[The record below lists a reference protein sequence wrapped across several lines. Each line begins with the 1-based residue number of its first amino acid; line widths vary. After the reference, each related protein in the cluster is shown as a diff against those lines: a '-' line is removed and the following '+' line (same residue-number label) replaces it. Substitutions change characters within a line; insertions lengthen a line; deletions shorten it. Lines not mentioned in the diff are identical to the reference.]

1 MKPLAAEIATLILD
15 RKEDERLTW
24 NKEGTV
30 RFLISAILP
39 DHSAVKQTLLG
50 RRKRFRAEIGKLLSE
65 AVDQVN
71 SAENTSQGEL
81 QKYLSNESDLHSVM
95 IALEKADLSFQLM
108 MQVRN
113 KIVQAYQ
120 EIMKSQV

>member
-1 MKPLAAEIATLILD
+1 MQARQGAANKYMGDFKVYSDIPRMMPAPAAPKPQPA
-15 RKEDERLTW
+15 
-24 NKEGTV
+24 GGS
-30 RFLISAILP
+30 F
-39 DHSAVKQTLLG
+39 
-50 RRKRFRAEIGKLLSE
+50 GKLLNE
-65 AVDQVN
+65 AIQQVN
-71 SAENTSQGEL
+71 DVEKTSQGEL

-95 IALEKADLSFQLM
+95 IALEKADLSFQMM

>member
-1 MKPLAAEIATLILD
+1 MSDFKVYNDIPRMMPAPTAPAPQATGGSFGNLL
-15 RKEDERLTW
+15 KE
-24 NKEGTV
+24 
-30 RFLISAILP
+30 AI
-39 DHSAVKQTLLG
+39 Q
-50 RRKRFRAEIGKLLSE
+50 
-65 AVDQVN
+65 QVN
-71 SAENTSQGEL
+71 DVDKGSQGEL

-95 IALEKADLSFQLM
+95 IALEKADLSFQVM